1 MTTLATGLAEIVNEV
16 WSTLITLPIAR
27 HEGTPVEI
35 EYPAEHM
42 MTCTVPIEGAWT
54 GAVVVTC
61 ASALAER
68 IAESMLHTTGLDPAD
83 VRDALGEVTN
93 MVAGNAKSLLPQPS
107 KISLPVVTPGRDPSV
122 GVPSMPVVAR
132 LAFQC
137 EGLVLTVTA
146 LGSVRHKEPA

>member
-1 MTTLATGLAEIVNEV
+1 MITLAAGLAEIVNGV
-16 WSTLITLPIAR
+16 WSSLITLPITR
-27 HEGTPVEI
+27 YEGAPVET

-61 ASALAER
+61 SSMLAER
-68 IAESMLHTTGLDPAD
+68 IAESMLHISGLAHAD
-83 VRDALGEVTN
+83 VTDALGEVTN
-93 MVAGNAKSLLPQPS
+93 MIAGNAKSLLPQPS
-107 KISLPVVTPGRDPSV
+107 KISLPVVTQGRDPSV

-137 EGLVLTVTA
+137 EGLALAVTA
-146 LGSVRHKEPA
+146 LGSARDQELA

>member
-16 WSTLITLPIAR
+16 WSSLLTLPIAR
-27 HEGTPVEI
+27 CEGTPVET
-35 EYPAEHM
+35 EYPAEQM

-68 IAESMLHTTGLDPAD
+68 IAESMLHTTELDPAD
-83 VRDALGEVTN
+83 VRDALGEITN
-93 MVAGNAKSLLPQPS
+93 MVAGNVKSLLPQPS
-107 KISLPVVTPGRDPSV
+107 RISLPLVIPGGDPSV
-122 GVPSMPVVAR
+122 GAPSLPVVAR

-146 LGSVRHKEPA
+146 LGSIQKEEPA